1 MQRHYPGTLDDDL
14 LSETNYVGFF
24 ELDEELTSPKV
35 GIPRPEQPEDEKNEE
50 ISNFRRCNTDEAP
63 VPSEPQTGTSV
74 PIDIV
79 KPFGT
84 SVTNSWIGT
93 FGH

>member
-14 LSETNYVGFF
+14 LSETNNVGFF
-24 ELDEELTSPKV
+24 ELDEELTSPKA
-35 GIPRPEQPEDEKNEE
+35 GIPGPEPPEDEKNEQK
-50 ISNFRRCNTDEAP
+50 SNLRRFNTDEGP
-63 VPSEPQTGTSV
+63 VPSEAQTGTSV

-79 KPFGT
+79 KPFST
-84 SVTNSWIGT
+84 SVTSSWIGT